1 MFRPNIVKT
10 KNMNTYIV
18 LLRGVMPTGKNK
30 IPSMAFLKEILGK
43 GGFVNVKTYIQ
54 SGNVVLQ
61 TELSPAEVSRK
72 VHELIKENIGAELPV
87 IVKTADEIAQVLS
100 ENPFTENHDSKRV
113 FFTLFNDE
121 LPQAMA
127 NELKKQDFGEE
138 KFDFSE
144 KALYMYLPKDASRSK
159 LSNNFLEKK
168 LKIIATTRNLNTL
181 TKLVA
186 LAEEMGN

>member
-72 VHELIKENIGAELPV
+72 VHEVIKENIGAELPV

-100 ENPFTENHDSKRV
+100 ENPFTENHESKRV

-121 LPQAMA
+121 LSLPLAK
-127 NELKKQDFGEE
+127 ELKKQDFGEE
-138 KFDFSE
+138 QFDFTE

-168 LKIIATTRNLNTL
+168 LNITATTRNFNTL

-186 LAEEMGN
+186 LAEENI

>member
-1 MFRPNIVKT
+1 
-10 KNMNTYIV
+10 MNTYIV

-30 IPSMAFLKEILGK
+30 IPSMSFLKEILEK

-61 TELSPAEVSRK
+61 TELSPAGVSGK
-72 VHELIKENIGAELPV
+72 VHQLIKENIGAELPV
-87 IVKTADEIAQVLS
+87 IVKTADEIRQVLN
-100 ENPFTENHDSKRV
+100 ENPFTENHDIKRV

-121 LPQAMA
+121 LPQALA

-138 KFDFSE
+138 KFDFTK
-144 KALYMYLPKDASRSK
+144 KAMYIYSPKDASRSK

-168 LKIIATTRNLNTL
+168 LNITATTRNFNTL
-181 TKLVA
+181 SKLVA
-186 LAEEMGN
+186 MAE

>member
-1 MFRPNIVKT
+1 
-10 KNMNTYIV
+10 MNTYIV

-30 IPSMAFLKEILGK
+30 IPSMAFLKEILEK

-72 VHELIKENIGAELPV
+72 VHEVIKENIGAELPV

-100 ENPFTENHDSKRV
+100 ENPFTENHDIKRV

-121 LPQAMA
+121 LSLPLAK
-127 NELKKQDFGEE
+127 ELKKQNFGEE
-138 KFDFSE
+138 KFDSSE
-144 KALYMYLPKDASRSK
+144 KALYMYFPKDASRSK

-168 LKIIATTRNLNTL
+168 LKIIATTRNFNALS
-181 TKLVA
+181 KLVA
-186 LAEEMGN
+186 MAEEMENLIFI

>member
-1 MFRPNIVKT
+1 MVKT

-30 IPSMAFLKEILGK
+30 IPSMAFLKEILEK
-43 GGFVNVKTYIQ
+43 SGFVNVKTYIQ

-72 VHELIKENIGAELPV
+72 VHEVIKENIGAELPV

-113 FFTLFNDE
+113 FFTLFSDE
-121 LPQAMA
+121 LSLPLAK
-127 NELKKQDFGEE
+127 ELKMQDFGEE

-168 LKIIATTRNLNTL
+168 LNITATTRNFNTL
-181 TKLVA
+181 SKLVA
-186 LAEEMGN
+186 MAEEMENLIFI